1 MLREQNADKDA
12 MVKPT
17 FESAKGDALKH
28 CVVPVNV
35 NYNRYVNNYVFS
47 DSRASGDSEESS
59 YRFNTDGTFRRENS
73 SSYTEESGSGEMWG
87 GTSIVISPGT
97 YSATGTLVHLIAR
110 CTITESEASA
120 GEKDEVGE
128 SFTFDS
134 TSSVLCRVPIDPETP
149 HAEWKSDSHAVA
161 WTASPV

>member
-1 MLREQNADKDA
+1 MAE
-12 MVKPT
+12 PT
-17 FESAKGDALKH
+17 FEGVKEDALKH

-35 NYNRYVNNYVFS
+35 KYNRYVNNYVFS
-47 DSRASGDSEESS
+47 DSRASGDSEESE

-87 GTSIVISPGT
+87 GTSIVISTGT

-120 GEKDEVGE
+120 GEEFGVGE

-134 TSSVLCRVPIDPETP
+134 TSTVMSRVPIDPATS
-149 HAEWKSDSHAVA
+149 HAESKGYSYKVA
-161 WTASPV
+161 WTASPA

>member
-17 FESAKGDALKH
+17 FESVKGDALKH

-59 YRFNTDGTFRRENS
+59 YRFNTDGTFRHES
-73 SSYTEESGSGEMWG
+73 STSYTTESGSGEMWG
-87 GTSIVISPGT
+87 GTSTVSSTGT

-120 GEKDEVGE
+120 GEEFGVGE

-134 TSSVLCRVPIDPETP
+134 TSTVMSRVPIDPATP
-149 HAEWKSDSHAVA
+149 HAEWKGYSYKVA
-161 WTASPV
+161 WTASPA